1 MSASGKSLLG
11 LWLYRSGEQEW
22 SVKQGSPLHTLK
34 KDSSTT
40 ASPSATSHASLSR
53 HASAPNDN
61 FLLFSPKKPQDR
73 NGGASDVPRL
83 GGGGGAAGDAVR
95 QHSAG
100 ERISILFTLKNQV
113 GNLARALQVFQEL
126 GINVLHLELSPLE
139 TSTNQAD
146 VLVDVECDPRRL
158 DQVVKMLNREVASV
172 NYTTVNA
179 HSLARA
185 PSLSACSSF
194 DFGDMVWFP
203 RKISDIDQA
212 QNVLMYGSELD
223 ADHPGFKDPVY
234 RKRREQFSAIAN
246 NFKHGNP
253 IPRVQYTPEEVKTWG
268 TVFVELHRLYQLHAV
283 PEYMENWPELVKFCG
298 YREDNVPQLQDVS
311 TYLKRKTGFQ
321 LRPVAG
327 YLSPRDFLSGLAFRV
342 FHCTQYI
349 RHSSDPFYT
358 PEPDCCHELLGHMP
372 LLANSS
378 FAQFSQEIGLA
389 SLGACDAD
397 IEKLATL
404 YFFTVEFGLCKQSDS
419 SFKVYGAGLL
429 SSIAELQH
437 AITAQDKIKKFD
449 PELTCKEE
457 CIITSYQNAYYYTDS
472 FEEAKE
478 QMRAFAESIQRPFG
492 VRYNPYTSSV
502 EVLSNAQKITA
513 VVSELKG
520 DLSIVCSALR
530 KISATD
536 ENLDVDSIAN
546 MLHNSLNVRAAGG
559 NANSPDNLEHYITEG
574 D

>member
-22 SVKQGSPLHTLK
+22 AVKQGSPLHALK
-34 KDSSTT
+34 KESSASSAT
-40 ASPSATSHASLSR
+40 ATSTSHANLSR
-53 HASAPNDN
+53 HASAPGDN
-61 FLLFSPKKPQDR
+61 FLIYSPKKLEH
-73 NGGASDVPRL
+73 NGESHRS
-83 GGGGGAAGDAVR
+83 GDAER
-95 QHSAG
+95 QHSPG

-139 TSTNQAD
+139 TSSNQAD

-172 NYTTVNA
+172 NYTSVNA

-268 TVFVELHRLYQLHAV
+268 TVFLELHRLYQLHAV

-404 YFFTVEFGLCKQSDS
+404 YFFTVEFGLCKQADS

-429 SSIAELQH
+429 SSVAELQH
-437 AITAQDKIKKFD
+437 AIMAKDKIKKFD

-520 DLSIVCSALR
+520 DLSIVCAALR

-536 ENLDVDSIAN
+536 ENLDVDCIAN
-546 MLHNSLNVRAAGG
+546 MLHKSLNVRAPGSG
-559 NANSPDNLEHYITEG
+559 NANSPENSDNSIAEG